1 MHQLLGL
8 GILVLAEAALHPG
21 QLHDHHELH
30 HHQKKIV
37 WASGLSVHPRC
48 SKTDHYLD
56 QYEIALISWHATW
69 IYIGQNNDVLL
80 LLGKLF
86 ILSKPNK
93 SGLVSNR
100 LNRHGRC
107 SSIKLSWGLGQAPF
121 FCLGPTSSGED
132 TLHKKW
138 GAQDPLFFLSGD
150 GEQGLWSLSNLPC
163 AGGGE
168 GGLGRPDWRTLAA
181 PREDGGQVDL
191 PPPQFYWPFGR
202 DTWLGIRSGDML
214 NCFVIPYA
222 TYWIPW
228 YTTVCC
234 SIAFRRKRYVPFSVE
249 WGPYLLFVGRLFV
262 LYPL

>member
-8 GILVLAEAALHPG
+8 GILILAEAALHPG

-80 LLGKLF
+80 LLGQLF
-86 ILSKPNK
+86 ILSKSNK

-138 GAQDPLFFLSGD
+138 GARDPLFF
-150 GEQGLWSLSNLPC
+150 SLRRRRT
-163 AGGGE
+163 
-168 GGLGRPDWRTLAA
+168 RPL
-181 PREDGGQVDL
+181 
-191 PPPQFYWPFGR
+191 
-202 DTWLGIRSGDML
+202 
-214 NCFVIPYA
+214 IP
-222 TYWIPW
+222 I
-228 YTTVCC
+228 
-234 SIAFRRKRYVPFSVE
+234 
-249 WGPYLLFVGRLFV
+249 
-262 LYPL
+262 